1 MKNPGFFRFTVCGFA
16 LICATSII
24 GKSLTRIS
32 GKMEGEEKSK
42 KVAKEKRSV
51 KKSKTAALP
60 AKEVPTAP
68 VAETLPVRKS
78 TGTGAARRPVRSSK
92 AKEPSFEQV
101 QLRAYFIGERRKSLG
116 IPGNE
121 TSDWV
126 QAEIELKAELAP
138 Q

>member
-1 MKNPGFFRFTVCGFA
+1 
-16 LICATSII
+16 
-24 GKSLTRIS
+24 
-32 GKMEGEEKSK
+32 MEGEEKSK

-51 KKSKTAALP
+51 KKSKTVALP
-60 AKEVPTAP
+60 VKEIPAAPIAEKPVVAKGTVKAP
-68 VAETLPVRKS
+68 AK
-78 TGTGAARRPVRSSK
+78 RPVRATK

-126 QAEIELKAELAP
+126 QAEVELKAELALK
-138 Q
+138 